1 MVVAVAVVERMR
13 RESSKWC
20 VGLNRASYIKASASY
35 ESKTQ
40 TKEKLF
46 IGYSLFMPSHVYAV
60 IFKIGLLGAGVSSD
74 SVTEYVISKKESVT
88 HL

>member
-1 MVVAVAVVERMR
+1 MVGAVVERMR
-13 RESSKWC
+13 RERAKWC
-20 VGLNRASYIKASASY
+20 VGLNRAAHIKASTSY

-46 IGYSLFMPSHVYAV
+46 IGYSLFMPLHVYAV
-60 IFKIGLLGAGVSSD
+60 IFNIGLLGAGVSSD
-74 SVTEYVISKKESVT
+74 KYVMSKKESVT